1 MRSGRKCTLPPPQG
15 QAIIEFSLTMLSITM
30 LFFAI
35 WEAGMTIHTYN
46 TLADAAKEGVRYAV
60 VHGSDVDPKTGNPS
74 GPTCANLPC
83 TNDCS
88 TNVQAVQGVVQSV
101 ALLSFGPSSKGSLN
115 GMTVSVCYLDGSNKP
130 PNRVQVAV
138 SYPYQ
143 PFFSTLGFPSPTIN
157 AGAEGRIVF

>member
-1 MRSGRKCTLPPPQG
+1 MRTGRKSTLPPAQG
-15 QAIIEFSLTMLSITM
+15 QAIIEFSLTMLSITI

-46 TLADAAKEGVRYAV
+46 VLADAAKEGVRYAV
-60 VHGSDVDPKTGNPS
+60 VHGSDVDAKTGNAS
-74 GPTCANLPC
+74 GPTCASLPC
-83 TNDCS
+83 ANDCS

-101 ALLSFGPSSKGSLN
+101 ALLSMGPSSNGNLN

-143 PFFSTLGFPSPTIN
+143 PFFTSLGFPLPTIN
-157 AGAEGRIVF
+157 AGAQGRIMF